1 MGRFFV
7 GPMFL
12 STLAVATVS
21 LAACGGGGSSPTPV
35 AAASS
40 QPGSGSG
47 SGSSPGAGTTAV
59 VKLIV
64 TWPQGSSTSSST
76 RHRNYVS
83 NSTASI
89 SVSVN
94 GGTPIYANNPN
105 LSPGTGSAGTQ
116 STTVL
121 NVTAP
126 VGGDTF
132 TVGDYDAANGTGNLL
147 AQNSI
152 PFTVIYGA
160 NQTVGVTLNGNLG
173 KIVCAPIT
181 PFVTGANGGPFTLV
195 GPTGQV
201 ALLPED
207 PDGNVIIAPGA
218 LPALSISAPASAAT
232 TSTTSTTNEFNV
244 DVLTSGATV
253 TLTGSGNN
261 LAGIAV
267 SGTCTI
273 TRTPAL
279 YVTNYS
285 QTGQNPSVT
294 IYPASASGDAT
305 PVATLAGPATLESGL
320 QFAAVDPA
328 GNLFLT
334 NLGPVPGATYGP
346 TSGYVTEYSPGTGQ
360 TGNAA
365 PVATITGFN
374 RPEGIQFDSTGNL
387 YVLSLDRIQEYPP
400 TANGLT
406 APAAVSS
413 SIVGADTQITTC
425 YGLDVTTTT
434 IYATCVPYP
443 FYIAYWP
450 KATSGNVA
458 PTQME
463 FTGAVTTM
471 GVTASYSEVS
481 WLGIAVDPTSG
492 TMYTPDANNN
502 INEVYSF
509 LAGASGMTAPTALA
523 SGFTQPIGIFE
534 DASGKFYVANYGA
547 NSISVFSS
555 ATTLTLGTVAASA
568 TISGADTGLNYP
580 YGVTVR

>member
-1 MGRFFV
+1 
-7 GPMFL
+7 
-12 STLAVATVS
+12 
-21 LAACGGGGSSPTPV
+21 
-35 AAASS
+35 
-40 QPGSGSG
+40 
-47 SGSSPGAGTTAV
+47 
-59 VKLIV
+59 
-64 TWPQGSSTSSST
+64 
-76 RHRNYVS
+76 VS
-83 NSTASI
+83 NSTASVT
-89 SVSVN
+89 VSVN
-94 GGTPIYANNPN
+94 GGTPVFVNNPN

-116 STTVL
+116 STSVL
-121 NVTAP
+121 DVTAP
-126 VGGDTF
+126 TGGDTF
-132 TVGDYDAANGTGNLL
+132 TVGDYDADGGTGKLL

-173 KIVCAPIT
+173 KVVCAPIT
-181 PFVTGANGGPFTLV
+181 PFVTGPGGGPFTLV

-207 PDGNVIIAPGA
+207 PDGNIIIAPGA
-218 LPALSISAPASAAT
+218 LPALSISAPASGAT

-244 DVLTSGATV
+244 DVLASGATV
-253 TLTGSGNN
+253 TLTGTGND
-261 LAGIAV
+261 LAGTAV

-273 TRTPAL
+273 TREPAL

-285 QTGQNPSVT
+285 QVGKNPSVT

-305 PVATLAGPATLESGL
+305 PVATLAGPATLQSGL
-320 QFAAVDPA
+320 QFPAVDPA

-334 NLGPVPGATYGP
+334 NLGPMPGATYGP

-365 PVATITGFN
+365 PVATITGYN
-374 RPEGIQFDSTGNL
+374 RPEGIQFDPSGNL
-387 YVLSLDRIQEYPP
+387 YVLSLDRIQEYPA
-400 TANGLT
+400 TADGIT

-413 SIVGADTQITTC
+413 SIVGANTQITTC
-425 YGLDVTTTT
+425 YGLDVTSTT

-463 FTGAVTTM
+463 FTGAVTTN

-534 DASGKFYVANYGA
+534 DSTGKFYVANYGA